1 MTRKVKGMKDLC
13 GVRDH
18 DKCES
23 DRLVLS
29 HSFVPAVDGEEAATS
44 KEAGCCLLI

>member
-1 MTRKVKGMKDLC
+1 MTRKVRAMKDFC

-29 HSFVPAVDGEEAATS
+29 HSFVPAADGEEVATL
-44 KEAGCCLLI
+44 K